1 MQDFNMLLANIK
13 GITIST
19 INSIMNNA
27 SLKHWHYI
35 PYVLGKE
42 KKVCKLFVEVAYDKK
57 GYAK

>member
-1 MQDFNMLLANIK
+1 MGLANIK